1 MYPEELRYTLSH
13 QWLRAE
19 DRIVTIGLTDYLTSR
34 LGYVRAVEFE
44 PVGKRLKKKE
54 SFGKMETA
62 KVVWDLESPLSGIIQ
77 EVNKTLLAKPRTIN
91 NDPYG
96 SGWLIKMK
104 IRSLRQ
110 LDKLSSVKRYEKFA
124 KR

>member
-1 MYPEELRYTLSH
+1 MYPKELRYTLSH

-19 DRIVTIGLTDYLTSR
+19 DRIVTIGLTDYLTSH
-34 LGYVRAVEFE
+34 LGYARAVEFE
-44 PVGKRLKKKE
+44 PVGKRLKKGE

-62 KVVWDLESPLSGIIQ
+62 KVVWDLESPVSGIIQ
-77 EVNKTLLAKPRTIN
+77 EVNKTLLAKPKTIN
-91 NDPYG
+91 YDPYG

-110 LDKLSSVKRYEKFA
+110 LDKLLSVKRYEKFA
-124 KR
+124 GK